1 MNKCYDSVPSVT
13 KTSPSRPWHW
23 TIKVSRLQGSGFLSS
38 PLFSHW
44 TAEVFGLGTS
54 ALMVYW
60 RSVYWYLCPGT
71 APGTQEDRQTSPSLV
86 AFSLIIKY
94 KNTLKHHKMITIFIT
109 EVFAWIC
116 LRSSGHIEK
125 KNALPH
131 TWLSEVAFEGHNTS
145 GLYLKGWEKEG
156 SKSWISC
163 RD

>member
-1 MNKCYDSVPSVT
+1 MNKCYYSVPSVT
-13 KTSPSRPWHW
+13 KTSPSLPWHW
-23 TIKVSRLQGSGFLSS
+23 TIKVRRLQGSGFLSS

-60 RSVYWYLCPGT
+60 RRVYWYLCSGT
-71 APGTQEDRQTSPSLV
+71 APGTQEDRQTSLALV

-116 LRSSGHIEK
+116 LASLGHIEK
-125 KNALPH
+125 MLCFIHDSKR
-131 TWLSEVAFEGHNTS
+131 WLFEGHNTS
-145 GLYLKGWEKEG
+145 GLCLNGWEKEG
-156 SKSWISC
+156 SRSWISC